1 MTWVQVNDLGPGQRP
16 GLSEASLSAPRF
28 APPSFSIERRFQH
41 KGVRVTVDTPPHK
54 TTNKHIISEETKMVQ
69 RHDQDIWS
77 NCRALRKARILFFSE
92 MAKTIVFLNSQALE
106 PF

>member
-1 MTWVQVNDLGPGQRP
+1 MTWAQVNDLGPGQRP

-54 TTNKHIISEETKMVQ
+54 TTNKHIISEEKNGAAPRSGHLEQLSCFAKST
-69 RHDQDIWS
+69 HIG
-77 NCRALRKARILFFSE
+77 FSE